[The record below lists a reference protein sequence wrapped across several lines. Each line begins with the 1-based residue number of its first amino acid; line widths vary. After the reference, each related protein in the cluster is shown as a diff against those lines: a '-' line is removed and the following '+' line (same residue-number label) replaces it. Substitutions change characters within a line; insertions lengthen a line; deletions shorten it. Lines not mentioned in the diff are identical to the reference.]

1 MALASLPDE
10 SFLRRR
16 SSGRHRVALA
26 VPVRLGR
33 SDGTLVDISTGSM
46 RVTHPSALKV
56 GAEMP
61 VSFEL
66 NGEKFTATVRVTWC
80 RVSGLG
86 GGGKGGT
93 LFESRLVYV
102 GLPAEAR
109 EMLERLT
116 AQ

>member
-16 SSGRHRVALA
+16 SSGRHRVVLS

-33 SDGTLVDISTGSM
+33 SDGSLVDISTGSM

-56 GAEMP
+56 GAELP
-61 VSFEL
+61 VSFVI
-66 NGEKFTATVRVTWC
+66 NGEKFAATVRVTWC

-86 GGGKGGT
+86 GGEKGGT

-102 GLPAEAR
+102 GLPAESK

>member
-16 SSGRHRVALA
+16 SSGRHRVALT

-33 SDGTLVDISTGSM
+33 ADGTLVDLSTGSM
-46 RVTHPSALKV
+46 RVTHPTALKV
-56 GAEMP
+56 GAELP
-61 VSFEL
+61 VSFVV
-66 NGEKFTATVRVTWC
+66 NNEKFTATVRVTWC
-80 RVSGLG
+80 RVSTLKDGE
-86 GGGKGGT
+86 KGGT
-93 LFESRLVYV
+93 LFESRLVYAD
-102 GLPAEAR
+102 LPDASK

>member
-1 MALASLPDE
+1 MALTSLPDD

-16 SSGRHRVALA
+16 SSGRHRVPLS

-33 SDGTLVDISTGSM
+33 TDGTLVDVSTGSM

-56 GAEMP
+56 GAELP
-61 VSFEL
+61 VSFVA
-66 NGEKFTATVRVTWC
+66 NNEKFTATVRVTWC
-80 RVSGLG
+80 RVSTLKDGE
-86 GGGKGGT
+86 KGGT

-102 GLPAEAR
+102 DLPDASK
-109 EMLERLT
+109 EMLDRLT